1 MNLTI
6 QQLSAISSAK
16 NIDPTKTASL
26 SSIASAANASSV
38 AGPAGPGFGEVMSS
52 LATNTVG
59 NIKQAEKISLDAVTG
74 EAGTREVVDALMTAE
89 RSLQTAIAIRD
100 KIVTAYLDVSRMQI

>member
-6 QQLSAISSAK
+6 QQMSAISSGK

-26 SSIASAANASSV
+26 ASLASTANANAVVS
-38 AGPAGPGFGEVMSS
+38 PTGPGFGEVMSS

-59 NIKQAEKISLDAVTG
+59 NIKQAERISLDAVTG

>member
-38 AGPAGPGFGEVMSS
+38 AASTSAGFGEVMSS
-52 LATNTVG
+52 VATNTVG
-59 NIKQAEKISLDAVTG
+59 NLRQAEQVSLNAVTG

-100 KIVTAYLDVSRMQI
+100 KIVTAYLEVARMQI